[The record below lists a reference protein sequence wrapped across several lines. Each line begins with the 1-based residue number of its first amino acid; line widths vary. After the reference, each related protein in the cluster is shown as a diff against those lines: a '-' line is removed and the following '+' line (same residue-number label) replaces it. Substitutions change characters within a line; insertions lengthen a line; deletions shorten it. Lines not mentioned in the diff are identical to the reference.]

1 MTSGVNQNVIRRE
14 RLWLCLFC
22 HANGLIL
29 RPNPCWQNHSDSQHV
44 SALTGLLFTPLINL
58 WESCEGRTA
67 LISYLKLW
75 ASKSYYRSPERHKK
89 INQINVLSLIWVC
102 LWLKRRWKK
111 KAGFCWIIFLSYY
124 KNRNRTPKLVF
135 TDEKVIKGPP
145 KIIPAKPYF
154 LSSSTQEWKSFK
166 SHLEEKKKTSLSEFL
181 LNCLSGLT

>member
-1 MTSGVNQNVIRRE
+1 MTSGVNQNVFRHE

-67 LISYLKLW
+67 LISYFKLW
-75 ASKSYYRSPERHKK
+75 VSKSYYRSPERHKK
-89 INQINVLSLIWVC
+89 NKSNQCSKPDLSLFMTKEKV
-102 LWLKRRWKK
+102 KK

-166 SHLEEKKKTSLSEFL
+166 SHLEEKKKNLSEFL